1 MTSKISCFVVSYN
14 RENLIALCLRAARFA
29 DQLLV
34 IDKSSTDGTAE
45 VARSLADQVIVV
57 PWSPTVEGTRALAL
71 SHCVHD
77 WILYLDDDEMLSPEA
92 IRFLGDREFDAGRDV
107 FYLPLKHHILGRFDA
122 GAYYWPEHH
131 PRFFRRGAIEFGA
144 TVHGGVSIVSENT
157 VRISPDTGICIEH
170 LSNADTAGWIEKT
183 NRYTANPDR
192 VRAPSEPADL
202 AAYAHARIDHWMGRT
217 TGAGDYP
224 AVAAVLRAVY
234 DIVDRIKDWEDRNGP
249 SGASRL
255 AASAEAMHRALD
267 ALPNACQP
275 TRTSANARGTPTPPR
290 QR

>member
-1 MTSKISCFVVSYN
+1 MTAKISCFVISYN
-14 RENLIALCLRAARFA
+14 RENLIGLCLRAARFA

-34 IDKSSTDGTAE
+34 IDKSSTDATAD
-45 VARSLADQVIVV
+45 VAGGLADQVIVV
-57 PWSPTVEGTRALAL
+57 PWSPTVEATRATAL

-77 WILYLDDDEMLSPEA
+77 WILYLDDDEILSPEA
-92 IRFLGDREFDAGRDV
+92 MRFLGEREFDASRDV

-131 PRFFRRGAIEFGA
+131 PRFFRRGAIEFGS
-144 TVHGGVSIVSENT
+144 TVHGGVSVVSENIA
-157 VRISPDTGICIEH
+157 RISPDTGICIEH
-170 LSNADTAGWIEKT
+170 LSNADTEGWIEKT

-217 TGAGDYP
+217 TGGGDYP
-224 AVAAVLRAVY
+224 AAAVLRAVY

-249 SGASRL
+249 TGAARL
-255 AASAEAMHRALD
+255 NATAEAMLRAL
-267 ALPNACQP
+267 PVSACPP
-275 TRTSANARGTPTPPR
+275 TRTSATAPGTPTPPR
-290 QR
+290 RQ